1 MAEPVDQDELALR
14 QRARRRAQAKIA
26 FYVHAAAFVGVNA
39 FLFVLDL
46 LTSPGDIWFYWAL
59 LGWGVGLVAHAFSV
73 YVKDVGDSWFRKI
86 EQRELDRM
94 RQEHDRS
101 ISL

>member
-1 MAEPVDQDELALR
+1 MTEPVDQNGLVMR

-26 FYVHAAAFVGVNA
+26 FYTHAAAFAVVNA
-39 FLFVLDL
+39 FLLALDL

-59 LGWGVGLVAHAFSV
+59 LGWGVGLVAHWFSV

>member
-1 MAEPVDQDELALR
+1 MTEQVDQNALR
-14 QRARRRAQAKIA
+14 LRHRDRRRAQAKIA
-26 FYVHAAAFVGVNA
+26 FYIHAAAFVGVNA
-39 FLFVLDL
+39 FLLALDL

-59 LGWGVGLVAHAFSV
+59 LGWGVGFVAHAFSV